1 MIRYDN
7 INPNNDLTR
16 IGWKDIIKKE
26 NPTGDNSN
34 RLLSNISV
42 NKKESFDDQN
52 KTINSL
58 NEQILELKRK
68 MTFVTEKDKEI
79 QQLKD
84 KNKELKNDSDIL
96 NKQIRDNNL
105 DIRELNN
112 EIDELKQ
119 ENVDTKELQKENSL
133 LRREL
138 HQLKNKKDEDVE
150 ETINFDIDVKVVEK
164 VKVDINKLKSLLHTK
179 LKTKQDKKVND
190 LLNKHNITNNKEVDK
205 DIISTIIKS
214 LI

>member
-1 MIRYDN
+1 MMRFDN
-7 INPNNDLTR
+7 TDIKNDLTR
-16 IGWKDIIKKE
+16 IGWKDMIKKA
-26 NPTGDNSN
+26 PIGDNSA

-58 NEQILELKRK
+58 NEQILDLKRK

-84 KNKELKNDSDIL
+84 KNYELKNDSDIL
-96 NKQIRDNNL
+96 NKQTNKNNL
-105 DIRELNN
+105 DIRKLNN
-112 EIDELKQ
+112 EIDELKK
-119 ENVDTKELQKENSL
+119 NNNDTNELQKENSL

-138 HQLKNKKDEDVE
+138 HQMKNKEIDEIE
-150 ETINFDIDVKVVEK
+150 ETINFDVDVKVVEK
-164 VKVDINKLKSLLHTK
+164 VKVDINKLKNLLHTK
-179 LKTKQDKKVND
+179 LKTNQDKKVNE
-190 LLNKHNITNNKEVDK
+190 LLNKYNITNNKEVDK
-205 DIISTIIKS
+205 DIISKIIKS

>member
-1 MIRYDN
+1 MRFDN
-7 INPNNDLTR
+7 TDIKNDLTR
-16 IGWKDIIKKE
+16 IGWKDMIKKA
-26 NPTGDNSN
+26 PIGDNSA

-58 NEQILELKRK
+58 NEQILDLKRK

-84 KNKELKNDSDIL
+84 KNYELKNDSDIL
-96 NKQIRDNNL
+96 NKQTNKNNL
-105 DIRELNN
+105 DIRKLNN
-112 EIDELKQ
+112 EIDELKK
-119 ENVDTKELQKENSL
+119 NNNDTNELQKENSL

-138 HQLKNKKDEDVE
+138 HQMKNKEIDEIE
-150 ETINFDIDVKVVEK
+150 ETINFDVDVKVVEK
-164 VKVDINKLKSLLHTK
+164 VKVDINKLKNLLHTK
-179 LKTKQDKKVND
+179 LKTNQDKKVNE
-190 LLNKHNITNNKEVDK
+190 LLNKYNITNNKEVDK
-205 DIISTIIKS
+205 DIISKIIKS

>member
-1 MIRYDN
+1 MIQYSNTN
-7 INPNNDLTR
+7 INNDLTR
-16 IGWKDIIKKE
+16 IGWKDAIKKE

-34 RLLSNISV
+34 RLISNISV

-58 NEQILELKRK
+58 NEQILDLKRK

-84 KNKELKNDSDIL
+84 KNKELKDENTSL
-96 NKQIRDNNL
+96 NQQIKDNNL
-105 DIRELNN
+105 KLNN
-112 EIDELKQ
+112 INELIDEL
-119 ENVDTKELQKENSL
+119 KELQKENSL

-138 HQLKNKKDEDVE
+138 HQLKNKKEEIDVE
-150 ETINFDIDVKVVEK
+150 ETIDFDIDVKVVEK
-164 VKVDINKLKSLLHTK
+164 VKVDINKLKQLIHTK
-179 LKTKQDKKVND
+179 LKNKQDKKVNE

-205 DIISTIIKS
+205 DIISSLIKS

>member
-1 MIRYDN
+1 MIQYSNTN
-7 INPNNDLTR
+7 INNDLTR

-34 RLLSNISV
+34 RLISNISV

-58 NEQILELKRK
+58 NEQILDLKRK

-84 KNKELKNDSDIL
+84 KNKELKDENVSL
-96 NKQIRDNNL
+96 NQQIKDNNL
-105 DIRELNN
+105 KLNN
-112 EIDELKQ
+112 MSDEL
-119 ENVDTKELQKENSL
+119 KELQKENSL

-138 HQLKNKKDEDVE
+138 HQLKNKDIEVE
-150 ETINFDIDVKVVEK
+150 E
-164 VKVDINKLKSLLHTK
+164 
-179 LKTKQDKKVND
+179 
-190 LLNKHNITNNKEVDK
+190 NNRF
-205 DIISTIIKS
+205 
-214 LI
+214 

>member
-1 MIRYDN
+1 MRFDN
-7 INPNNDLTR
+7 TDIKNDLTR
-16 IGWKDIIKKE
+16 IGWKDMIKKA
-26 NPTGDNSN
+26 PIGDNSA

-58 NEQILELKRK
+58 NEQILDLKRK

-84 KNKELKNDSDIL
+84 KNLELKNDSDIL
-96 NKQIRDNNL
+96 NKQTNKNNL
-105 DIRELNN
+105 DIRKLNN
-112 EIDELKQ
+112 EIDELKK
-119 ENVDTKELQKENSL
+119 NNNDTNELQKENSL

-138 HQLKNKKDEDVE
+138 HQMKNKEIDEIE
-150 ETINFDIDVKVVEK
+150 ETINFDVDVKVVEK
-164 VKVDINKLKSLLHTK
+164 VKVDINKLKNLLHTK
-179 LKTKQDKKVND
+179 LKTNQDKKVNE
-190 LLNKHNITNNKEVDK
+190 LLNKYNITNNKEVDK
-205 DIISTIIKS
+205 DIISKIIKS

>member
-1 MIRYDN
+1 MIQYSNTN
-7 INPNNDLTR
+7 INNDLTR
-16 IGWKDIIKKE
+16 IGWKDAIKKE
-26 NPTGDNSN
+26 KPTGDNSN
-34 RLLSNISV
+34 RLISNISV

-58 NEQILELKRK
+58 NEQILDLKRK

-84 KNKELKNDSDIL
+84 KNKELKNENAIL
-96 NKQIRDNNL
+96 DQQIKDNNL
-105 DIRELNN
+105 KLNDNNELND
-112 EIDELKQ
+112 EI
-119 ENVDTKELQKENSL
+119 KELQKENSL

-138 HQLKNKKDEDVE
+138 HQLKNKKEEIDVE
-150 ETINFDIDVKVVEK
+150 ETIDFDVEVKVVEK
-164 VKVDINKLKSLLHTK
+164 VKVDINKLKQLIHSK
-179 LKTKQDKKVND
+179 LKNKQDKKVNE

-205 DIISTIIKS
+205 DIISSLIKS